1 MKKKIIALLA
11 SMTAACSLFAL
22 TACNESCS
30 GDNGGETDP
39 PIVDVGGDEEN
50 ANYTIRLEGTSTS
63 RTIDLDAE
71 DTLRFSV
78 MKNGAAVTGT
88 DAEVTVS
95 LDGDSVTYTVGA
107 GSIKIL
113 PVKVGKTVLT
123 ISLKNHP
130 EAASKTFTY
139 TVADFFFSRDLQ
151 RGDINLSD
159 ESNNRVIVKRAN
171 DAASLVYKK
180 ASKNFVFKATIELPA
195 NARPDTT
202 GESFGLASFRDAG
215 GDSSIG
221 DNALWFGAKSSAQ
234 TGIYS
239 IYQRNFYQGW
249 GSPKDERTLDGYQ
262 NRDFGTDKV
271 DMEVEIIRN
280 GFDYYYSING
290 FYGKYTDST
299 NFDEATYPGIYSQH
313 FSFIVKDFSVTMDEE
328 EVTAAAEAYSQKGYA
343 TVSITEKSLSYLV
356 NDKTYNFTGKAY
368 PTLAGDGNVAL
379 TWSIITDELDNKGD
393 TVINNVTGELTV
405 AAGATG
411 YITVKCEGEGGIS
424 DTFRVRVR
432 NAVETYQDNLFNYT
446 GGVELIE
453 EGKFVFPEEFS
464 SVDGVGD
471 ENNYSLP
478 DNKYY
483 ALSKNTYRGAYSVEF
498 KLSDYK
504 NYTGDKLEISL
515 GEGNNNFYICRQRN
529 RVEAHCLGTFASKAE
544 VAWFS
549 APLLSGFDWNSTNTF
564 KFEVTANGTYAV
576 YVNGV
581 KLQFVHDNTYANATI
596 KKPYDRLL
604 QDGRVKLAVKGV
616 SATVSEISI
625 TQGEL
630 NISGATY
637 VANSAAF
644 GDYDENGFTINIPE
658 YTEGNWNGKYHY
670 ATRIAYIGSKWSK
683 LSGAYVIEFDVDF
696 EEAMKDGKLVLKIGD
711 YEYHIL
717 NKYSDS
723 KNLYGYILMPDN
735 DWSNGTE
742 TVITDISGNNILGVH
757 VRLEVDANH
766 NVKLYMNDVIVGDG
780 VALSAAPSA
789 SFVEFYTYCSE
800 GESGNSI
807 TVSNLTLSDYSAKSG
822 VLTVDVQGGVDRA
835 LSEEEVEQLNFT
847 VKLDGKAI
855 TAYTL
860 SYDVTG
866 TDVISLNES
875 TKTVTALKKGK
886 ATIVVTITPTDSS
899 VAPKTITLVYEVSDF
914 FFHKNMHR
922 GNYEIIKDGEGNE
935 TGVSLNGGNSGVVYR
950 DASTK
955 WVFSGTISFND
966 WTETDSI
973 NISST
978 RGTNATDV
986 ANNDLWFGIS
996 CGNEGKYKIVTR
1008 EFYGGWAGTE
1018 YTLATD
1024 YAIPLVNGKR
1034 VIDFTLIRDGNNYYF
1049 KLGDF
1054 VVSRSVTLGEA
1065 TYPGIFTQL
1074 NPVTLTNMS
1083 IEMTDNGVAQAI
1095 NKLKAET
1102 PMTSLKIDQK
1112 ILALTAGEEYEFT
1125 AVKTP
1130 AFISEGYVWSIDKSG
1145 LTAGAAEVSID
1156 ATTGVLTTGENS
1168 VGTLVIIA
1176 TSAKGNC
1183 TDRFE
1188 IELTKE
1194 EIPTENDLLAV
1205 YGATLAKDASG
1216 NYTKVVFS
1224 ESMQNVDGIIS
1235 DDRYVDNNSYSAN
1248 LKNTVKGN
1256 FSIEF
1261 TVSNYK
1267 TDGRDYPKLM
1277 VSLGGEHNQFYV
1289 VYYRQQN
1296 VHQIETMTESIDDNG
1311 VHYGNQWVNAPMP
1324 AGFDPTAEHTYKIT
1338 VQTDGTYKMYVDG
1351 VELTFNMDGTHR
1363 IPVRRIQDYGAN
1375 CNVRFATSGVSAT
1388 LSDITVVNG
1397 TDTSNLTTLGNLYTE
1412 NYNAKLTADGFVLKA
1427 GQEGWGNEKLTPG
1440 GNQVNYTGAVTAN
1453 TEITFKLAFSGG
1465 MSDGKFVIDV
1475 GGNKVMLNNK
1485 VSASQGYGVNVQ
1497 NIDND
1502 WTAYG
1507 TFPTDIANEMYLKIV
1522 RANGQIT
1529 VYVGAT
1535 EDNMTLLHTWA
1546 NAGTDTGIH
1555 FYLFNGNSS
1564 EKSVTAT
1571 VSELSVTEYTA

>member
-1 MKKKIIALLA
+1 MKKKFIALLA
-11 SMTAACSLFAL
+11 SMTAACSLLAL

-39 PIVDVGGDEEN
+39 PIINTGDDEK
-50 ANYTIRLEGTSTS
+50 ANYTIKLESTSTS
-63 RTIDLDAE
+63 RTIDLEAE

-78 MKNGAAVTGT
+78 LKNGAAVTGD

-95 LDGDSVTYTVGA
+95 LNGDSINYTVGS
-107 GSIKIL
+107 GSIKIM

-139 TVADFFFSRDLQ
+139 NVADFFFSRDLQ

-195 NARPDTT
+195 NARPDAT

-249 GSPKDERTLDGYQ
+249 GSPKDEKTLDGYQ
-262 NRDFGTDKV
+262 NRDFGTDKIDV
-271 DMEVEIIRN
+271 EVEIIRN

-313 FSFIVKDFSVTMDEE
+313 FSFIVKDFSVIMDEK
-328 EVTAAAEAYSQKGYA
+328 EVAAAAEAYSRKGYA
-343 TVSITEKSLSYLV
+343 TVSISEKNISYLV
-356 NDKTYNFTGKAY
+356 NGEAYNFTGKAY

-393 TVINNVTGELTV
+393 TAINSTTGELTV

-424 DTFRVRVR
+424 DAFRVRVR

-453 EGKFVFPEEFS
+453 EGRFVFPEEFS
-464 SVDGVGD
+464 SVNGIG
-471 ENNYSLP
+471 EEYNYVLP
-478 DNKYY
+478 DNNYY

-498 KLSDYK
+498 KLSDYR
-504 NYTGDKLEISL
+504 NYTGDKLEVTL
-515 GEGNNNFYICRQRN
+515 GEGNSRFYIRRQGN
-529 RVEAHCLGTFASKAE
+529 MVEAYCLGTYGSKAE
-544 VAWFS
+544 VGWFT
-549 APLLSGFDWNSTNTF
+549 AHLPSGFDWNSTNTF

-576 YVNGV
+576 YANGV
-581 KLQFVHDNTYANATI
+581 KLQFVAYNTSSNATI
-596 KKPYDRLL
+596 KKPYDKLL
-604 QDGRVKLAVKGV
+604 QDGRVKLAVNGV
-616 SATVSEISI
+616 SATVSDISI

-630 NISGATY
+630 NLSGATY

-644 GDYDENGFTINIPE
+644 GDYNENGFTVNIPD
-658 YTEGNWNGKYHY
+658 YTAGNWSGKYHY
-670 ATRIAYIGSKWSK
+670 ATRIAYIDGKWSK

-696 EEAMKDGKLVLKIGD
+696 AEAMKDGKLVLKIGD

-717 NKYSDS
+717 NKYSAS
-723 KNLYGYILMPDN
+723 KNLYGYILTHDN
-735 DWSNGTE
+735 DWNNGTE

-757 VRLEVDANH
+757 VRLEVDANR
-766 NVKLYMNDVIVGDG
+766 NIKLYMNDVIVGDG
-780 VALSAAPSA
+780 IALSAAPSA
-789 SFVEFYTYCSE
+789 SFVEFYTYCGA
-800 GESGNSI
+800 GESGNSM

-822 VLTVDVQGGVDRA
+822 VLTVDLQGGVDRA
-835 LSEEEVEQLNFT
+835 LSEEEVEQLDFT
-847 VKLDGKAI
+847 VKLDGNAI

-886 ATIVVTITPTDSS
+886 AAIIVTITPNDSS
-899 VAPKTITLVYEVSDF
+899 IAPKTITIKYEVSDF

-922 GNYEIIKDGEGNE
+922 GNYEIIKDVEGNE
-935 TGVSLNGGNSGVVYR
+935 TGVSLNSGNSGVVYR
-950 DASTK
+950 AESTK
-955 WVFSGTISFND
+955 WVFSGTLSFND

-978 RGTNATDV
+978 LGTNPTDV

-996 CGNEGKYKIVTR
+996 CGNEGKYKIISR

-1074 NPVTLTNMS
+1074 NPVTLTDMS
-1083 IEMTDNGVAQAI
+1083 IEMTDSGVAQAI
-1095 NKLKAET
+1095 NKLKTET

-1112 ILALTAGEEYEFT
+1112 ISALTAGEEYTFT

-1130 AFISEGYVWSIDKSG
+1130 AFIDEGYVWSIDKSG
-1145 LTAGAAEVSID
+1145 LTAGADDVSID

-1183 TDRFE
+1183 TDRIE

-1205 YGATLAKDASG
+1205 YGATLAKDAAG

-1224 ESMQNVDGIIS
+1224 ESMQNVDGIQS
-1235 DDRYVDNNSYSAN
+1235 DDKYVDNTDYSAN

-1296 VHQIETMTESIDDNG
+1296 VHQIETMTESIDDDG
-1311 VHYGNQWVNAPMP
+1311 VHHGNQWVNAPMP
-1324 AGFDPTAEHTYKIT
+1324 AGFDPTAEHTYKIA

-1351 VELTFNMDGTHR
+1351 AELTFNMNGAHR
-1363 IPVRRIQDYGAN
+1363 IPVRRIQDYNAN
-1375 CNVRFATSGVSAT
+1375 CKVRFATTGVSAT
-1388 LSDITVVNG
+1388 LSDITVVDG
-1397 TDTSNLTTLGNLYTE
+1397 TDSSNLTTLGNLYTE

-1427 GQEGWGNEKLTPG
+1427 GQEEWSNEKLTPG

-1465 MSDGKFVIDV
+1465 MSDGKFIISIGDK
-1475 GGNKVMLNNK
+1475 KVMLNNK
-1485 VSASQGYGVNVQ
+1485 VAVAQGYSVNV
-1497 NIDND
+1497 NNVGDD
-1502 WTAYG
+1502 WNTHG
-1507 TFPTDIANEMYLKIV
+1507 TFPADIVNEMYVKIV
-1522 RANGQIT
+1522 RVNGQIT

-1535 EDNMTLLHTWA
+1535 ENDMTLLHTWA
-1546 NAGTDTGIH
+1546 NAGTDTELH
-1555 FYLFNGNSS
+1555 FYLFNGNNSY
-1564 EKSVTAT
+1564 KSVTAT